1 MSICICLILP
11 HSCHYSFLLISLITI
26 ISPVVPCPSKNLYTC
41 RINRT
46 VSVECCYQNTGI
58 AITSCLTIF
67 SGEDQRNALGVPFF
81 YTGMQTLIVGLFC
94 LLSWKIGWTKA
105 PANENVFKMIYG
117 NYQDTHENEH
127 EGETINTIINENLEE
142 EAKSTNNGKSGVVN

>member
-1 MSICICLILP
+1 MP
-11 HSCHYSFLLISLITI
+11 FFFLAHLTIIITI
-26 ISPVVPCPSKNLYTC
+26 SFVVPFLSSKICTH

-46 VSVECCYQNTGI
+46 VSIECCYQNTGI

-142 EAKSTNNGKSGVVN
+142 EVKSTNNGKSGVVN